1 MLLNL
6 INKNIVNNALFDND
20 DRVLL
25 AVSGGKDSVC
35 MLHLFSKL
43 NYDFAVA
50 HCNFDLRGNE
60 SDLDQKFVEELAN
73 NYNVP
78 FFTVKFDTL
87 KYSKENKISIQMAA
101 RDLRYAW
108 FNKIADEFNYS
119 KIATAHHQDDN
130 IETLLIKKSRK
141 SSLGA
146 LTGIP
151 VKIGKLVRPLLD
163 IPLSTIEEYIETH
176 GISFRL
182 DKSNL
187 ESKYQRN
194 DIRLNVL
201 PQLELENPD
210 VRIDLIKEIEINKK
224 QYAILCERVSS
235 LKKTLLVSHNGYHE
249 LNLELLKQEKSY
261 FDILYEILKEFD
273 VFNWKDIPFLV
284 NAESG
289 KYLIADRYRVVKDR
303 TSLIIAKH
311 NKNPLQEFL
320 IHADTLMIKEPL
332 KLKFSI
338 VKRDLKKEKNTVSFD
353 YSKLVFP
360 LLLRKWMPGDNF
372 KPLGM
377 TGTKKI
383 SDFLIDMKMNV
394 IDKENVWVLCSN
406 EDIVWVVNHRIS
418 EKYKLVEDSE
428 IAYLVHLN

>member
-1 MLLNL
+1 MLHNL
-6 INKNIVNNALFDND
+6 IHKNIENNALFDND

-50 HCNFDLRGNE
+50 HCNFNLRGEE
-60 SDLDQKFVEELAN
+60 SVLDQKFVEELSD

-87 KYSKENKISIQMAA
+87 EYSRESKISIQMAA

-108 FNKIADEFNYS
+108 FNKIADEFNFS

-151 VKIGKLVRPLLD
+151 IKNGKLVRPLLD
-163 IPLSTIEEYIETH
+163 TPLTAIDEYIKMH
-176 GISFRL
+176 DISFRL

-194 DIRLNVL
+194 NIRLNLL
-201 PQLELENPD
+201 PQLELENPNIR
-210 VRIDLIKEIEINKK
+210 VDLIKEIEINKK
-224 QYAILCERVSS
+224 QYAILCERVSQ
-235 LKKTLLVSHNGYHE
+235 LKKTILVSHNGYHE
-249 LNLELLKQEKSY
+249 INLLLLKQKNGY

-273 VFNWKDIPFLV
+273 VFNWKDIPSLI

-289 KYLIADRYRVVKDR
+289 KRLATDRYRVIKDR
-303 TSLIIAKH
+303 ASLIIAKH
-311 NKNPLQEFL
+311 NKNQYQEFL
-320 IHADTLMIKEPL
+320 IHEDTLVIREPL
-332 KLKFSI
+332 HLEFS
-338 VKRDLKKEKNTVSFD
+338 VNKCDLKKKKNTVSFD

-360 LLLRKWMPGDNF
+360 LLLRKWKPGDNF

-377 TGTKKI
+377 SGTKKI

-406 EDIVWVVNHRIS
+406 EDIVWVVNHRVS